1 MVFTQA
7 TNTKSPST
15 IWKLVGD
22 APSMRVTLRV
32 LEGPYTGREFTF
44 DQHDTF
50 LIGRS
55 DAAHLYLPEDKF
67 FSRHH
72 CLLEIAPPRCFLRD
86 LGSTNGTFVNGQRV
100 PEAFLQNGDR
110 IQGGQTV
117 LQVEVM
123 TEQPAPLDSSEAPTL
138 ARPSLVTIECA
149 NCGRREQ
156 TEASAGEKLTFICE
170 DCREELKRQPQPVPG
185 YEMIRVLGRGGMG
198 CVMLARDERDGRS
211 VAIKTLLPE
220 VAVADQSLRRFM
232 REIDVAAALDHPNIV
247 RFIESGTHNGAVY
260 LVTEYVEGS
269 DAARLADAQGGRLP
283 YAEAINIISQSLDA
297 LAYAHARGYI
307 HRDIKESNILV
318 AGTSPNFTAK
328 LTDFGLAKSFTQT
341 GMSGITM
348 AGDMAGTFA
357 YMPPEQIRDFR
368 NVRPTSDIYAIG
380 MTAYSLLAGDVALDM
395 GPNNDMAGTVRAI
408 FEGQIIPLQQ
418 RAANV
423 PARVAEVIERALAK
437 DPAQRWQ
444 SAAAMRT
451 ALMHAA

>member
-1 MVFTQA
+1 
-7 TNTKSPST
+7 
-15 IWKLVGD
+15 
-22 APSMRVTLRV
+22 
-32 LEGPYTGREFTF
+32 EGPYAARGFTF

-50 LIGRS
+50 LIGRC
-55 DAAHLYLPEDKF
+55 DDTHLYLPEDKF

-72 CLLEIAPPRCFLRD
+72 CLIEIAPPRVFLRD
-86 LGSTNGTFVNGQRV
+86 LGSTNGTFVNNQRV
-100 PEAFLQNGDR
+100 TEAFLSSGDR
-110 IQGGQTV
+110 IQGGATV
-117 LQVEVM
+117 LQVEVQ
-123 TEQPAPLDSSEAPTL
+123 TEQPVTMDNSETPTL
-138 ARPSLVTIECA
+138 SRPTLVQVECA

-156 TEASAGEKLTFICE
+156 TEAAPDEKLTFICE
-170 DCREELKRQPQPVPG
+170 ECRDELKRRPQPVPG

-198 CVMLARDERDGRS
+198 CVMLARDEKSGRS

-260 LVTEYVEGS
+260 LVSEYVEGS

-283 YAEAINIISQSLDA
+283 YPEAINIISQSLDA

-307 HRDIKESNILV
+307 HRDIKESNILI
-318 AGTSPNFTAK
+318 AGDSPNFTAK

-368 NVRPTSDIYAIG
+368 NVKPTADIYAIG
-380 MTAYSLLAGDVALDM
+380 MTAYSLLAGDIALDL
-395 GPNNDMAGTVRAI
+395 GPGNDIAGTVRAI
-408 FEGQIIPLQQ
+408 FEGQIIPL
-418 RAANV
+418 RSRV
-423 PARVAEVIERALAK
+423 PDVPERLAEVIERALVK
-437 DPAQRWQ
+437 DPANRWQ

-451 ALMHAA
+451 ALSHSV

>member
-1 MVFTQA
+1 
-7 TNTKSPST
+7 
-15 IWKLVGD
+15 
-22 APSMRVTLRV
+22 MRVILKV
-32 LEGPYTGREFTF
+32 LAGPYTGREFTF

-50 LIGRS
+50 LIGRA
-55 DAAHLYLPEDKF
+55 DTAHLYLPEDRF

-100 PEAFLQNGDR
+100 TEAFLVSGDR

-117 LQVEVM
+117 LEVEVQSEQAM
-123 TEQPAPLDSSEAPTL
+123 TVNGLEVPTL
-138 ARPSLVTIECA
+138 TRPTVVMIECA

-156 TEASAGEKLTFICE
+156 TEASGADEKFTFLCE
-170 DCREELKRQPQPVPG
+170 DCREELRRRPQPVPG
-185 YEMIRVLGRGGMG
+185 YEMIKLLGRGGMG
-198 CVMLARDERDGRS
+198 CVMLARDEKTGRS

-220 VAVADQSLRRFM
+220 VAVNEMSLRRFM
-232 REIDVAAALDHPNIV
+232 REIDVGAALEHPNIV

-269 DAARLADAQGGRLP
+269 DAARLADAHGGRLP
-283 YAEAINIISQSLDA
+283 FSQAIDIVAQALDA
-297 LAYAHARGYI
+297 LAYAHGKGFI

-318 AGTSPNFTAK
+318 SGSAPNFTAK
-328 LTDFGLAKSFTQT
+328 LTDFGLAKSFTQS

-380 MTAYSLLAGDVALDM
+380 MTAYSLLAGDTALDL
-395 GPNNDMAGTVRAI
+395 GPHNDIAGTVRAI
-408 FEGQIIPLQQ
+408 FEGQIIPLRQ
-418 RAANV
+418 RAPEV
-423 PARVAEVIERALAK
+423 PERVAEVIERALAK
-437 DPAQRWQ
+437 DPANRWQ

-451 ALMHAA
+451 ALMHAV